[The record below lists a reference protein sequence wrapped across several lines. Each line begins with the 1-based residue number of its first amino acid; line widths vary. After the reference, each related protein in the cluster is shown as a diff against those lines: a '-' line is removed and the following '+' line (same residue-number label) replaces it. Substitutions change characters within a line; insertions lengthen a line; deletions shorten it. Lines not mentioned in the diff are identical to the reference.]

1 MANIENMSD
10 AELNAA
16 LLAEMQEDNTAEID
30 STINDDEET
39 SQDEETLETL
49 TADKEDITEELVE
62 PKKEEKP
69 KNKSNVAKI
78 LSEKNKLAQRVK
90 ELESMVWDNRETD
103 LEYINTTAAKV
114 ALEMI
119 EERDFFKE
127 NPEAIEL
134 KDVLKWPDYAWL
146 DLERAWKLY
155 QVENNP
161 EALIIQQNK
170 INSKKINTTAYVQ
183 PKLKT
188 SKPVNELSLDELK
201 FRLWEELKAGRV
213 NI

>member
-39 SQDEETLETL
+39 SQYEEVLETL

-134 KDVLKWPDYAWL
+134 KDILKWPDYAWL